1 MVLRNGE
8 QPELSF
14 VLVNYKVGRELAEC
28 VQSLQQV
35 QNDLAC
41 EFIVVD
47 NSPPDAST
55 LLADRGLGNLRVLSN
70 PQNVGY
76 AAACNLGARAC
87 RAPYIWFLNPD
98 VRYVRGSVTGL
109 LGWLD
114 RNPWA
119 ALAGPRV
126 LNPDGTR
133 QFSCRS
139 FPSWTTSF
147 SHRYSALT
155 RAFPANPLSQ
165 GYLRMNLDGKPTEV
179 DWASGCCLLVRRAIF
194 EELGGFDEGY
204 FLFFED
210 VDLAHRL
217 KRRGGQCAYYPQVEF
232 THAIGSSRAFLP
244 DQGIRAKHL
253 GAARYFTKNVIRNPW
268 LARAFRWAVS
278 LRCRIAE
285 QVHRYRLWRSASPVV
300 TRVPLPRPP
309 QFNPV
314 PLKPHE

>member
-1 MVLRNGE
+1 MFNQE

-14 VLVNYKVGRELAEC
+14 VLVNYKVGRQLAEC
-28 VQSLQQV
+28 VQSLQRV
-35 QNDLAC
+35 QNDLVC
-41 EFIVVD
+41 ELIVVD
-47 NSPPDAST
+47 NSPPDASS
-55 LLADRGLGNLRVLSN
+55 LPADSGLRNLRVISS
-70 PQNVGY
+70 PQNFGY

-98 VRYVRGSVTGL
+98 VRYVSGSVSRL
-109 LGWLD
+109 LEWLD

-139 FPSWTTSF
+139 FPTWTTSF
-147 SHRYSALT
+147 SHRDSVLT

-165 GYLRMNLDGKPTEV
+165 NYLQTNLDGKPTAV
-179 DWASGCCLLVRRAIF
+179 DWASGCCLLVRRAVF

-217 KRRGGQCAYYPQVEF
+217 KRRGGQCVYYPDVQF
-232 THAIGSSRAFLP
+232 THRIGSSRAYLP
-244 DQGIRAKHL
+244 DQGIRAKHSS
-253 GAARYFTKNVIRNPW
+253 AARYFTRNVIRNPW
-268 LARAFRWAVS
+268 LAGAFRWAVS

-285 QVHRYRLWRSASPVV
+285 QHHRVRLWLSTSPAVERSPLLSPI
-300 TRVPLPRPP
+300 
-309 QFNPV
+309 QIHPV
-314 PLKPHE
+314 PLKSRE